1 MPYGF
6 PTRRIVLGA
15 IKHESH
21 TFNRDPTTLAL
32 FRSQSYHLDDAVP
45 RAFRGTGQEM
55 AGFLAA
61 AERFGWWTRTPISAS
76 ATSGGRVSAE
86 AMADFLRVLGDGLR
100 AAMPLDGVLLALHGA
115 MAAEGDDDADGT
127 ILAMVRAI
135 VGPDVPIAVTFDL
148 HANVS
153 DRTADLANI
162 IVSYRTNPHTDHV
175 AVGLVAAELLERAI
189 RARVPVTSVVAR
201 APTLVA
207 FDRGR
212 THTGHGPMIDA
223 LAEARRIEQAEP
235 DIWSVSLNSGFS
247 HADVPQA
254 GPSVTVSGTAA
265 PARLRAVAEAIMAEG
280 FRRRAEETIRLATV
294 DEAVAAMRQGRPG
307 APVIVAD
314 YTDAPGGG
322 AYGDATVL
330 LRAMIAA
337 ELRDAA
343 FGAIWDPKTAAQ
355 AVAAGVGARIA
366 VRLGGWIDPVFSG
379 APIEATAEVI
389 RLSDGNYVH
398 DGPYAPGILGSFG
411 ASAVLR
417 IGGVDVIVASINKNI
432 LDQQQF
438 KIYGLDPLGRAAVAL
453 KCMHGF
459 RAAFEPVAAQVV
471 SCDAGG
477 LTTYDYSRLPFRN
490 LRRPIWPLDPVTS
503 LEGTVA

>member
-1 MPYGF
+1 MMEECLPYGS
-6 PTRRIVLGA
+6 PTRRVLLAA

-21 TFNRDPTTLAL
+21 TFNRFPTTLAL
-32 FRSQSYHLDDAVP
+32 FRRQGYHRGDAIP
-45 RAFRGTGQEM
+45 PAFRGTGLEM
-55 AGFLAA
+55 AGFLAV
-61 AERFGWWTRTPISAS
+61 AERLGWWTSTPISAS

-86 AMADFLRVLGDGLR
+86 AMVDFLTVLADGIR
-100 AAMPLDGVLLALHGA
+100 AALPLDGVLLALHGA

-127 ILAMVRAI
+127 ILAMVRDL
-135 VGPDVPIAVTFDL
+135 VGPGIPIAVTFDL

-153 DRTADLANI
+153 DRTARAADI

-175 AVGLVAAELLERAI
+175 PTAIIAAELLHRAMTTA
-189 RARVPVTSVVAR
+189 ARPRTVVAR
-201 APTLVA
+201 AATLVA

-223 LAEARRIEQAEP
+223 LTEARRLEREEP
-235 DIWSVSLNSGFS
+235 GIWSVSLNGGFS

-254 GPSVTVSGTAA
+254 GPSVTVSGDAA
-265 PARLRAVAEAIMAEG
+265 PARLQAIADTMMAEG
-280 FRRRAEETIRLATV
+280 FRRRAEETVRLATV
-294 DEAVAAMRQGRPG
+294 EQAIAAMHQGRPG

-337 ELRDAA
+337 NLPDAA
-343 FGAIWDPKTAAQ
+343 FGAIWDPTTAAQ
-355 AVAAGVGARIA
+355 AIAAGLGARIA
-366 VRLGGWIDPVFSG
+366 VQLGGWIDPMFSD
-379 APIEATAEVI
+379 APINAEAEVVG
-389 RLSDGNYVH
+389 LSDGAYVH
-398 DGPYAPGILGSFG
+398 DGPYAPGTIGSFG
-411 ASAVLR
+411 ASALLR
-417 IGGVDVIVASINKNI
+417 IGAIDIIVSTENKNI

-438 KIYGLDPLGRAAVAL
+438 KIFGIDPASRSVVAL

-490 LRRPIWPLDPVTS
+490 LRRPIWPLDP
-503 LEGTVA
+503 

>member
-6 PTRRIVLGA
+6 PTRRVLLAA

-21 TFNRDPTTLAL
+21 TFNRFPTTLEL
-32 FRSQSYHLDDAVP
+32 FRRQGYHTGAAV
-45 RAFRGTGQEM
+45 AQTFRGTGLEM
-55 AGFLAA
+55 AGFLAV
-61 AERFGWWTRTPISAS
+61 AERLGWWTTTPLSAS
-76 ATSGGRVSAE
+76 ATSGGRVEAA
-86 AMADFLRVLGDGLR
+86 AMADFLSVLGAGLR

-127 ILAMVRAI
+127 ILAMVRDI
-135 VGPDVPIAVTFDL
+135 VGPDIPIAVTFDL

-153 DRTADLANI
+153 DRTAGLADI
-162 IVSYRTNPHTDHV
+162 IVSYRTNPHTDHYPT
-175 AVGLVAAELLERAI
+175 AVVAAELLHRAMTET
-189 RARVPVTSVVAR
+189 ARPRSVVAR

-223 LAEARRIEQAEP
+223 LAEARRLEREEP
-235 DIWSVSLNSGFS
+235 GIWSVSLNSGFS
-247 HADVPQA
+247 HADVWRA
-254 GPSVTVSGTAA
+254 GPSVTVSGTAD
-265 PARLRAVAEAIMAEG
+265 PASLQAVADRVMAEG
-280 FRRRAEETIRLATV
+280 LRRRVEETIRLATV
-294 DEAVAAMRQGRPG
+294 ADAIAALRQGRPG
-307 APVIVAD
+307 ATVIVAD

-337 ELRDAA
+337 DLRDAA

-355 AVAAGVGARIA
+355 AITAGQGARIA
-366 VRLGGWIDPVFSG
+366 VTLGGWIDRAFSDT
-379 APIEATAEVI
+379 PIEAEAEII
-389 RLSDGNYVH
+389 RLSDGAYVH
-398 DGPYAPGILGSFG
+398 EGPYAPGTLGSFG
-411 ASAVLR
+411 PSAVLR
-417 IGGVDVIVASINKNI
+417 IGGIDIIVSTENKNI

-438 KIYGLDPLGRAAVAL
+438 KIYGIDPARCAALGL

-459 RAAFEPVAAQVV
+459 RAAFVPVAAQVV

-477 LTTYDYSRLPFRN
+477 LTTYDYTRLPFRRI
-490 LRRPIWPLDPVTS
+490 RRPIWPLD
-503 LEGTVA
+503 AAN

>member
-1 MPYGF
+1 MAASSTP
-6 PTRRIVLGA
+6 RRVVLAA

-21 TFNRDPTTLAL
+21 TFNRFPTTLEL
-32 FRSQSYHLDDAVP
+32 FRRQGYRRDGDVV
-45 RAFRGTGQEM
+45 RAYRGTGLEM
-55 AGFLAA
+55 AGFLDAA
-61 AERFGWWTRTPISAS
+61 GRHGWTVTTPISAS

-86 AMADFLRVLGDGLR
+86 AMADFLAVLGDGIR

-127 ILAMVRAI
+127 ILAMVRGI
-135 VGPDVPIAVTFDL
+135 VGPQVPVAVTFDL

-153 DRTADLANI
+153 DRTAAMADI
-162 IVSYRTNPHTDHV
+162 IVSYRTNPHTDHYPT
-175 AVGLVAAELLERAI
+175 AVIAADLLARAMEGE
-189 RARVPVTSVVAR
+189 ARPRTAEVRPRTVVAR

-212 THTGHGPMIDA
+212 THTGHGPMIEA
-223 LAEARRIEQAEP
+223 LAEARRLERHEP
-235 DIWSVSLNSGFS
+235 GVWCVSLNSGFS
-247 HADVPQA
+247 HADVWQA
-254 GPSVTVSGTAA
+254 GPSVTVTGTGD
-265 PARLRAVAEAIMAEG
+265 PARLQAIAGRLMAEG
-280 FRRRAEETIRLATV
+280 FRRRAEETVRLASV
-294 DEAVAAMRQGRPG
+294 EEAVEAMRAGWPG

-337 ELRDAA
+337 GLADAA
-343 FGAIWDPKTAAQ
+343 FGAIWDPRTAAQ
-355 AVAAGVGARIA
+355 ARAAGVGARIA
-366 VRLGGWIDPVFSG
+366 ARLGGWIDPVFSD
-379 APIEATAEVI
+379 APIEAEAEVI

-398 DGPYAPGILGSFG
+398 EGPYAPGTVGSFG
-411 ASAVLR
+411 DSAVLR
-417 IGGVDVIVASINKNI
+417 IGGIDVIVSTENKNI

-438 KIYGLDPLGRAAVAL
+438 KIYGIDPARCASVGL

-477 LTTYDYSRLPFRN
+477 LTTYDYSRLPFAR
-490 LRRPIWPLDPVTS
+490 LRRPIWPLDPVD
-503 LEGTVA
+503 

>member
-1 MPYGF
+1 MEEPLPYGF
-6 PTRRIVLGA
+6 PTRRVVMAA

-21 TFNRDPTTLAL
+21 TFNRFPTSLDL
-32 FRSQSYHLDDAVP
+32 FRRQSYHRDEAVM
-45 RAFRGTGQEM
+45 RAFRGTGLEM
-55 AGFLAA
+55 AGFIAV
-61 AERFGWWTRTPISAS
+61 AERLGWWTATPISAS

-86 AMADFLRVLGDGLR
+86 AMADFLAALGDGLR
-100 AAMPLDGVLLALHGA
+100 QALPLDGVLLALHGA

-127 ILAMVRAI
+127 ILATVRAI
-135 VGPDVPIAVTFDL
+135 VGPDIPIAVTFDL

-153 DRTADLANI
+153 DRTASLADI
-162 IVSYRTNPHTDHV
+162 IVSYRTNPHTDH
-175 AVGLVAAELLERAI
+175 APTATVAAELLARAMAGGP
-189 RARVPVTSVVAR
+189 RPRSVVAR

-223 LAEARRIEQAEP
+223 LAEARRIEREEP
-235 DIWSVSLNSGFS
+235 GIWSVSLNSGFS

-254 GPSVTVSGTAA
+254 GPSVTVSGTAD
-265 PARLRAVAEAIMAEG
+265 PARLKDIADGLMAEG
-280 FRRRAEETIRLATV
+280 FRRRREETIRLATV
-294 DEAVAAMRQGRPG
+294 PEAIAALREGRPG

-330 LRAMIAA
+330 LRAMIEAG
-337 ELRDAA
+337 LPSAA
-343 FGAIWDPKTAAQ
+343 FGAIWDPPTAAQ
-355 AVAAGVGARIA
+355 AIAAGAGARIA
-366 VRLGGWIDPVFSG
+366 VRLGGWIDPVFSD
-379 APIEATAEVI
+379 APIEAEAEVI
-389 RLSDGNYVH
+389 RLSDGHYVH
-398 DGPYAPGILGSFG
+398 EGPYAPGTIGSFG
-411 ASAVLR
+411 PSAVLR
-417 IGGVDVIVASINKNI
+417 IGGVDVIVSTENKNI

-438 KIYGLDPLGRAAVAL
+438 KIYGLDPARQAAIGL

-459 RAAFEPVAAQVV
+459 RAAFEPVAAHVV

-490 LRRPIWPLDPVTS
+490 IRRPIWPVDHM
-503 LEGTVA
+503 E

>member
-1 MPYGF
+1 MEAVLPYGF
-6 PTRRIVLGA
+6 PTRRVVLAA

-21 TFNRDPTTLAL
+21 TFNRYPTTLDL
-32 FRSQSYHLDDAVP
+32 FRRQGYHRGDDVML
-45 RAFRGTGQEM
+45 AFRDTGLEM
-55 AGFLAA
+55 AGFLAT

-76 ATSGGRVSAE
+76 ATSGGRVSAA
-86 AMADFLRVLGDGLR
+86 AMRDFLTVLGDGIR

-135 VGPDVPIAVTFDL
+135 VGPAVPIAVTFDL

-153 DRTADLANI
+153 DRTATLADI
-162 IVSYRTNPHTDHV
+162 IVSYRTNPHIDHV
-175 AVGLVAAELLERAI
+175 PTAVVAAELLGRAMAGGP
-189 RARVPVTSVVAR
+189 RPRSVVAR
-201 APTLVA
+201 APTIVA

-223 LAEARRIEQAEP
+223 LAEARRIEREDP
-235 DIWSVSLNSGFS
+235 SIWSVSLNSGFS
-247 HADVPQA
+247 HADVWQA

-265 PARLRAVAEAIMAEG
+265 PARLQEVADRLMAEG
-280 FRRRAEETIRLATV
+280 FRRRREETIRLATV
-294 DEAVAAMRQGRPG
+294 PEAIAALREGRPG
-307 APVIVAD
+307 APVIVAG

-330 LRAMIAA
+330 LRAMIEAG
-337 ELRDAA
+337 LTNAA
-343 FGAIWDPKTAAQ
+343 FGAIWDPPTAAQ
-355 AVAAGVGARIA
+355 AAAAGVGARIA
-366 VRLGGWIDPVFSG
+366 VRLGGWIDPAFSG
-379 APIEATAEVI
+379 APIEAEAEVM
-389 RLSDGNYVH
+389 RLSDGRYVH
-398 DGPYAPGILGSFG
+398 EGPYAPGTVGSFG

-417 IGGVDVIVASINKNI
+417 IAGIDVIVATENKNI

-438 KIYGLDPLGRAAVAL
+438 KIYGLDPARQAAVGL

-459 RAAFEPVAAQVV
+459 RAAFEPVAAKVV

-477 LTTYDYSRLPFRN
+477 LTTYDYTRLPFRAI
-490 LRRPIWPLDPVTS
+490 RRPIWPLDAV
-503 LEGTVA
+503 E